1 MTIKGA
7 IGNRARFFDRYYR
20 KQLPIDTLSFLAAHI
35 VLTAGRIDPTM
46 IDDLDVAQFDTTG
59 FRLLTENEK
68 VPLRERSEKLDALIR
83 EKLCTKSP

>member
-1 MTIKGA
+1 
-7 IGNRARFFDRYYR
+7 
-20 KQLPIDTLSFLAAHI
+20 
-35 VLTAGRIDPTM
+35 M

-68 VPLRERSEKLDALIR
+68 LPLRETSEKLDALIR